1 MRILILS
8 DIHSNIVALEAVL
21 SAAQPY
27 DTVWN
32 LGDTIGYGPRPNE
45 CVATIHTLA
54 SIMLAG
60 NHDLACLGLLDL
72 SDFNPDARAANVWNG
87 DQLTDDHRMLLEEL
101 EPFQLINERVF
112 AAHGSPREPI
122 WEYLLTRYQALD
134 NFRRFEQQVCLIGH
148 SHVPLV
154 FRLTP
159 EGRCEG
165 PSSPDDGTTLTFET
179 GFRYIVNPGSVGQP
193 RNQDPRA
200 AFAIFDTTTDTI
212 TFRRVRYDI
221 GLTQRQMRD
230 VQLPEALITRL
241 EYGI

>member
-8 DIHSNIVALEAVL
+8 DIHSNIVALETVL

-54 SIMLAG
+54 SVMLAG

-230 VQLPEALITRL
+230 VHLPEALITRL
-241 EYGI
+241 EHGI